1 MKGTGIRD
9 RRLGIALVAALGVI
23 AMLALP
29 SFAAASGGHH
39 HHGHH
44 GRRHFM
50 SRHGSRRVLIRGSAS
65 NTAGSPT
72 EGENAGEV
80 ESFEGGTLTIK
91 LFAGGT
97 VSGKVT
103 ESTEIECEHQST
115 EVQSQSSEDQG
126 SEDSQEGGE
135 NGSEN
140 SGAQSQ
146 QSDDQSS
153 GDQSSGDEAE
163 ASDATDQ
170 SGSSGSSSC
179 GTASLTKGA
188 IVHEAELVVG
198 SHGAVFQSVDL
209 AG

>member
-9 RRLGIALVAALGVI
+9 RRLGIALVAALGVV

-29 SFAAASGGHH
+29 GLASARGHH
-39 HHGHH
+39 HHGRHH
-44 GRRHFM
+44 ARHARRMIF
-50 SRHGSRRVLIRGSAS
+50 IRGSAS
-65 NTAGSPT
+65 STSGGST
-72 EGENAGEV
+72 EQENAGEV
-80 ESFEGGTLTIK
+80 ESFDGTTLTIK

-103 ESTEIECEHQST
+103 ESTEIECEGT
-115 EVQSQSSEDQG
+115 EAQASDSQA

-140 SGAQSQ
+140 SGDQAQ
-146 QSDDQSS
+146 QSDDQS
-153 GDQSSGDEAE
+153 GDQQSGDEGDS
-163 ASDATDQ
+163 SDTEDQ
-170 SGSSGSSSC
+170 VSGSGSASGSC
-179 GTASLTKGA
+179 GTSALKEGA

-198 SHGAVFQSVDL
+198 SHGAVFHSVDL